1 MFVVGVSLRPGVR
14 TPNGLRTAL
23 VVATGRRRPA
33 RRFEATGEDA
43 GLGVL
48 EDPVDVVDAVQ
59 DILRLGDWCVGIGVG
74 PVDLSQPGAGSGRAF
89 VLSRRAVERA
99 RSRRR
104 PVPVAV
110 EGLDVQRA
118 QEAEAVLTLA
128 GAVSMRRTPG
138 GWAAIDAW
146 RSEGP
151 VATQE
156 DVAGRLGVSQQAVS
170 QRVAA
175 ALWHEEQ
182 AVRPVLARLLAEA
195 AG

>member
-1 MFVVGVSLRPGVR
+1 MFVVGVSTRPGVL
-14 TPNGLRTAL
+14 TSNGLRTAL
-23 VVATGRRRPA
+23 MTAAGHRRAA
-33 RRFEATGEDA
+33 RRFEATGVDA
-43 GLGVL
+43 GQGVL
-48 EDPVDVVDAVQ
+48 EDPMDVVDAVQ
-59 DILRLGDWCVGIGVG
+59 DILRLGGWCAGVGVG
-74 PVDLSQPGAGSGRAF
+74 PVDLSRPGAGSGRAF
-89 VLSRRAVERA
+89 VLARRAVDRA

-104 PVPVAV
+104 PVPLAV
-110 EGLDVQRA
+110 EGVNAERA

-138 GWAAIDAW
+138 GWAAVDAW
-146 RSEGP
+146 RSAGP
-151 VATQE
+151 AATQG

-175 ALWHEEQ
+175 ALWQEEQ